1 MCNNYHFSEGGKEKS
16 MKRLELL
23 FNMVNIKRNS
33 ILKFHLTLDVCE
45 GSVGGFHQIDSFE
58 GRACRV
64 TLEKTVASN
73 DCRNC

>member
-1 MCNNYHFSEGGKEKS
+1 M
-16 MKRLELL
+16 
-23 FNMVNIKRNS
+23 IKRNS

-64 TLEKTVASN
+64 TLEETVASN
-73 DCRNC
+73 DCRNCCARRVTHADFMAVA